1 MERDILALINKEN
14 HKFSK
19 GQRMICRYIS
29 ENYDKAAFMTAGKL
43 GQTAFRN
50 RRSSALLRSLGMTGT
65 RVCGAPCRR

>member
-29 ENYDKAAFMTAGKL
+29 ENYD
-43 GQTAFRN
+43 
-50 RRSSALLRSLGMTGT
+50 
-65 RVCGAPCRR
+65 

>member
-43 GQTAFRN
+43 GQTVGV
-50 RRSSALLRSLGMTGT
+50 SESTVG
-65 RVCGAPCRR
+65 